1 VRAEEACVVGMKV
14 RVREQHR
21 ILERRGMVGKVVG
34 RYGGEEYV
42 AVDVRFPDGQHRLF
56 RPGDLEEIA
65 SPQPPLWRFSAG
77 WRKQE
82 LERRA
87 QVSRVRFGEEGR

>member
-1 VRAEEACVVGMKV
+1 MEAEITSVGMRV
-14 RVREQHR
+14 RVRQEHR

-56 RPGDLEEIA
+56 WPCDLEEIA
-65 SPQPPLWRFSAG
+65 SPQPPSWRSLLG
-77 WRKQE
+77 GE
-82 LERRA
+82 
-87 QVSRVRFGEEGR
+87 SRS

>member
-1 VRAEEACVVGMKV
+1 MRAEEACVVGMKV
-14 RVREQHR
+14 RVRQEHR

-56 RPGDLEEIA
+56 WPEDLEEVS
-65 SPQPPLWRFSAG
+65 SPKLWWHS
-77 WRKQE
+77 
-82 LERRA
+82 LL
-87 QVSRVRFGEEGR
+87 SRGRLG